1 MVVEEEEDNPSVVE
15 AVLKAADPKGTRT
28 PLSS

>member
-1 MVVEEEEDNPSVVE
+1 MGVEEEEDNPSVVE
-15 AVLKAADPKGTRT
+15 AVLEATDPKETRT